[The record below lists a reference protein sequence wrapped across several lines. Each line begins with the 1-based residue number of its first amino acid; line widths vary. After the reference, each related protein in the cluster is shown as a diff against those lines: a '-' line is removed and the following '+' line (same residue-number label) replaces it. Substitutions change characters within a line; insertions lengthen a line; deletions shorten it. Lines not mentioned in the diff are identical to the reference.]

1 MSTFAEYTR
10 KKKKKELDTSEVA
23 KRSSTFREYTETV
36 LGVDIAPTVSHVN
49 IEDDIAPTASRND
62 SDKEDKKWYQGWLKK
77 SEGNFGQAVGASG
90 VDLAEDTATGAIGS
104 GEKLLDALM
113 AFAPAVNNVNK
124 INAGQMLD
132 AEDWKE
138 HDKQKKASEEFIKKD
153 LYNEAEVAKKIITTP
168 FEKRTGIDVESMS
181 VFDEK
186 ADSLAQSAGQMVV
199 TVGGSLINPTLG
211 TALLG
216 GTSFGSEMENAL
228 NNGATYDE
236 AMLSSAITAGAEI
249 LSEKISGG
257 ISLGGKT
264 LDDLIPVDKLAQG
277 ISNKVV
283 RNLINIGIDATGE
296 GFEEIVSGILSA
308 VGQKMTYME
317 EKELKELFSSEEALE
332 SFLGGAIL
340 GGISST
346 GKTTINAVKGN
357 DSLSGLSKN
366 EKAVFDKVYN
376 DAIAKK
382 ESDGKKLTQKEKN
395 KIYDDTLEKL
405 EKGRIDTDTIG
416 SMFAKDSYKKYME
429 SVEKEKADL
438 EAPTAKLEELN
449 NKLKS
454 LEDAPNTVGNSK
466 QYDEIK
472 RQIEETEKQIEE
484 IKNNSGR
491 FQLQG
496 KMDSEAF
503 ELLKGTKLAESYNE
517 KARKRQH
524 FEADLTKYDSKQQ
537 AVIQQAID
545 SGILNNTNQTHE
557 FVDWLARVS
566 ADKGVSFDF
575 MNNQRLKESGFA
587 LEGKT
592 VNGFRKGNNIT
603 VNIQS
608 GNELRTVVG
617 HEITH
622 VLEGSPEFYNALASS
637 VKTFAQAKGIYDSMY
652 NTSFENYKNVY
663 KDMTEEEYKKAIEK
677 EVTADLVGEYIFSDA
692 DFVRGLSTKNRNV
705 FEKVYDEI
713 KYFLKTVTAGSD
725 AEKQLLKAKK
735 IFEEVYRESN
745 TENVETAEHD
755 DVQYSIEV
763 DDSETLDFLN
773 KQVEDGDYYVTY
785 KSMSFWGYD
794 ENGNAILRSPMAE
807 YVDGQLSNAY
817 LIPKDKSKINWYKAT
832 ETIDEETGMPSG
844 LLVKYRK
851 EGNKTDSYAPAS
863 ENQDLIKEDWSN
875 LFFNLKKKKQNGK
888 WSDVPARYNPYEH
901 SSDVMLND
909 QFKTAFE
916 RDNLVTVKMIVPKSE
931 DGGAYRAK
939 YSKDATGWTEWKSG
953 DLATQISKQKD
964 FNRNVFLSRYSAPV
978 EIVPDSEVAKAYKE
992 YIEGTSVEV
1001 PDNLVPPNLLKELKK
1016 LGVPIKE
1023 SGKLP
1028 KGNVQMSISTEYDSL
1043 PKPKPSLDPTSAQLQ
1058 KDSRSV
1064 RDVRNDTML
1073 KNDYSIEEVDQT
1085 NQFFDEMGEFMKKAG
1100 MTYRYI
1106 GLEDVNNAKLKITY
1120 DNDGNPQKIVL
1131 SAMVKNGDYPVNFD
1145 FTSICKKRQSIS
1157 LVVKELAKRQT
1168 DGKRTLDVVNM
1179 SAESLW
1185 KINEELRKEGL
1196 ETACLGCFVESKR
1209 YNIQNFST
1217 KATNMWNS
1225 IVNEVRKEQG
1235 IEGNV
1240 EYFNFAEGTDLDS
1253 VDYTEVD
1260 RIFKDYA
1267 TQPNR
1272 TSPEN
1277 RMRALIR
1284 SGGAMYQKYL
1294 QPSDLMTPEGIEA
1307 IKSMSSKKNNFYGI
1321 LQGVYGQASP
1331 KEVMGFSPYNSEIA
1345 LLPEKKGRQQMAE
1358 YIKSIGGVRMQSFS
1372 DFLVANVYDYMQM
1385 VGDLASRR
1393 LPAHAY
1399 TKEIAFAKIFGM
1411 TGIKVNMSVM
1421 FDIDSNLPNEYAG
1434 LTFVED
1440 ENGDEEYNGVR
1451 GRFEYLVAD
1460 QKRSDA
1466 EYEKTGNRPYV
1477 QSIPFDEAVALQRDA
1492 RYSKNVGIIGVGYSD
1507 NHILKMLGD
1516 DDIRYVIPYH
1526 ASSLP
1531 AIIKDASKI
1540 RKATDYTDS
1549 QTIRK
1554 LKSITDE
1561 NGNSVDFNEFRKQFG
1576 TVAEAFGRLNELVQ
1590 NEGWQVQYGG
1600 QGKSKFNL
1608 YRDIEKTNDPRQ
1620 TVENY
1625 LEYCAKNGL
1634 MPVFDQFAGH
1644 ENYYKLI
1651 YDFDPYDSVT
1661 GEYAPQ
1667 TAVSNIYDGY
1677 DASKGE
1683 LSTEAIQELIDG
1695 EMFIQNEK
1703 NRVRNEKIPSV
1714 VDSVLDQLGMKEEI
1728 QYSISQDSKGRTLT
1742 SELDVEYS
1750 IADADENLSKVDS
1763 YSDYGTDGNVFREG
1777 WLNANSKMLKAVV
1790 DNREQTKTTQFASWF
1805 GDSQVKNASGE
1816 PLLVYHGTNS
1826 RFTEFES
1833 DGKPI
1838 WFSPSVMYSRS
1849 YANKTSTLDNVLPSG
1864 KVFGGAIERVI
1875 PTYIKAENPAD
1886 FGDTSAL
1893 FEDVVSNLAQKLG
1906 IDEALLWD
1914 VWNETG
1920 QNKELFKTVHS
1931 SEMVELLKQHGYDS
1945 IKADEFGTP
1954 TWAVFESNQAKSAV
1968 ANRGS
1973 FSINDPDIRYSIS
1986 DENQSIAPVPDGIYG
2001 EDIAFVDNGNIA
2013 PTTAE
2018 TTTEEMPIRSDYES
2032 DEDNR
2037 IVGEDLTKKNADK
2050 IRTIQAEIKG
2060 HYLTRDIAKKEFDD
2074 KIAKKESEYESLNR
2088 KDTKKAVDLRNQIT
2102 NLETRRD
2109 SILQSLDNKIE
2120 RANKRIESIE
2130 NESRFEKRKT
2140 KQKQYRELFGG
2151 LMGDTSTWK
2160 DKKLGIQ
2167 YQTNTLRRNLRDIVR
2182 DASGKRDIARADALY
2197 DELQGSVNK
2206 NEAKKNREANEVK
2219 DAFREMKINNA
2230 ESTYIQMLGELRHN
2244 PDTTLTQDVVD
2255 EFYNKNKGKIDTQ
2268 KVDKAIEEARKL
2280 YDSLYERVNAS
2291 LSEHGF
2297 KEMGYRKGYFPHF
2310 TDPKQN
2316 WLAKLL
2322 NWKVNNDEIP
2332 TDIAGI
2338 TETFEPQRTW
2348 QSFDKHR
2355 KTDTTDYN
2363 FLKGLDNYVNGAL
2376 DWIYHIE
2383 DIQKHRAFETEIR
2396 YRHSSEEVQK
2406 KIDEYRN
2413 NPMLSTEEAD
2423 TLIQNA
2429 LREAQNP
2436 LNNFVTDLHTRT
2448 NILAGKKSSKD
2459 RNMESDFNRHAYS
2472 FMTNVTNRVTAN
2484 QVVGSV
2490 SSALTNFIPITQSWG
2505 QVNPTSSLVGMK
2517 QTIQSYMSDD
2527 GVVAKSDFL
2536 TNRLAM
2542 NEALY
2547 KDAWDKIGEKVG
2559 GLMEIVDNFTSQTI
2573 WRSKYYENIKNGMS
2587 EEQAIKNA
2595 DQFAENVIGGR
2606 SKGNMP
2612 TIFHAKNPVSKM
2624 FTSFQLEVAN
2634 QYGYMFKDMPQDIGK
2649 EAIGKLVKGW
2659 VTIFVGAYAYNALYS
2674 TLTGR
2679 DSAFDPFGIIED
2691 FIRDLSGDDDDE
2703 EKDVAGAIGNLT
2715 SNIVEEIPFVGG
2727 LLGGGRIPISSALP
2741 YNASIPDAYKD
2752 VTEGDWKSVMDELSK
2767 PLYYSVLP
2775 MGGGQI
2781 RKTVQGL
2788 SMFDEDLPVSGS
2800 YTKSGSLRFPV
2811 EDTFLN
2817 KLQAGVFGQYASSNA
2832 REYFDREQA
2841 PLKEKQ
2847 IQEYIDVDL
2856 PISEYWDYRE
2866 GLKGLTKLSD
2876 KADYINSLDL
2886 PIDKKNLL
2894 VNNQS
2899 DREEPIDLTG
2909 FNDDFE
2915 NFEEFDFAV
2924 NNPDK
2929 YEIAEK
2935 VGGYKEYKKYKE
2947 GMKDMKLAEKAD
2959 YIANLNLSIEQKN
2972 ALINGETDREEPID
2986 LTGYENYSNF
2996 EEFELAKDNPKK
3008 YSASLVIGYDDFTK
3022 YMDEI
3027 GEIRADKDSNG
3038 KTINGSAKRKKTDY
3052 INSLDLD
3059 YGQRIIL
3066 YRSLFDSESDKKM
3079 YNADI
3084 VEYLNNRDD
3093 ISYEEMVTI
3102 LEALDFK
3109 VYQDGTVTW

>member
-36 LGVDIAPTVSHVN
+36 LGVDIAPTVSHVE

-62 SDKEDKKWYQGWLKK
+62 SDKENKKWYQGWLKK

-138 HDKQKKASEEFIKKD
+138 HDKLKKSSEEFIKKD

-346 GKTTINAVKGN
+346 GKTAINTVKGK

-366 EKAVFDKVYN
+366 EKAVFDKIYN
-376 DAIAKK
+376 DTVAKK

-395 KIYDDTLEKL
+395 EIYDDVLEKL

-416 SMFAKDSYKKYME
+416 SMFAEDSYKKYME
-429 SVEKEKADL
+429 SAEKEKADL

-484 IKNNSGR
+484 IKNNSGK

-637 VKTFAQAKGIYDSMY
+637 VKTFAEAKGIYQSMY

-692 DFVRGLSTKNRNV
+692 DFVRRLSTKNRNV

-953 DLATQISKQKD
+953 DLATQIGKQKD

-978 EIVPDSEVAKAYKE
+978 EIVPDSEVAKAYQE

-1100 MTYRYI
+1100 MTYKYI

-1217 KATNMWNS
+1217 KATNMWNT

-1345 LLPEKKGRQQMAE
+1345 LLPEKKGRQQMAD

-1440 ENGDEEYNGVR
+1440 VNGDEEYNGVR

-1561 NGNSVDFNEFRKQFG
+1561 NGNTVDFNEFRKQFG

-1667 TAVSNIYDGY
+1667 TAVSNVYDGY

-1714 VDSVLDQLGMKEEI
+1714 VDSVLDQLGMKE
-1728 QYSISQDSKGRTLT
+1728 
-1742 SELDVEYS
+1742 DV
-1750 IADADENLSKVDS
+1750 
-1763 YSDYGTDGNVFREG
+1763 
-1777 WLNANSKMLKAVV
+1777 
-1790 DNREQTKTTQFASWF
+1790 
-1805 GDSQVKNASGE
+1805 
-1816 PLLVYHGTNS
+1816 
-1826 RFTEFES
+1826 
-1833 DGKPI
+1833 
-1838 WFSPSVMYSRS
+1838 
-1849 YANKTSTLDNVLPSG
+1849 
-1864 KVFGGAIERVI
+1864 
-1875 PTYIKAENPAD
+1875 
-1886 FGDTSAL
+1886 
-1893 FEDVVSNLAQKLG
+1893 
-1906 IDEALLWD
+1906 
-1914 VWNETG
+1914 
-1920 QNKELFKTVHS
+1920 
-1931 SEMVELLKQHGYDS
+1931 QH
-1945 IKADEFGTP
+1945 
-1954 TWAVFESNQAKSAV
+1954 
-1968 ANRGS
+1968 
-1973 FSINDPDIRYSIS
+1973 SIS
-1986 DENQSIAPVPDGIYG
+1986 DESQTEEKSIDGIYG
-2001 EDIAFVDNGNIA
+2001 EDIAFVGDANIA
-2013 PTTAE
+2013 PTTTDA
-2018 TTTEEMPIRSDYES
+2018 TVEEMPIRSDYDPQDDSE
-2032 DEDNR
+2032 R
-2037 IVGEDLTKKNADK
+2037 ILGEDLTKKNADK

-2060 HYLTRDIAKKEFDD
+2060 HYVTRDITKKEFND

-2102 NLETRRD
+2102 RLETRRD
-2109 SILQSLDNKIE
+2109 SLLQSLDNKIE

-2130 NESRFEKRKT
+2130 NESRFERRKT
-2140 KQKQYRELFGG
+2140 KQKEYRELFGN
-2151 LMGDTSTWK
+2151 LMGDTSTWV
-2160 DKKLGIQ
+2160 DKKFGIQ
-2167 YQTNTLRRNLRDIVR
+2167 YQTNTLHRNLRDIVR

-2280 YDSLYERVNAS
+2280 YDSLYDRVNAS

-2703 EKDVAGAIGNLT
+2703 EKDIAGAIGNLT

-2847 IQEYIDVDL
+2847 IREYIDVDL

-3027 GEIRADKDSNG
+3027 SEIRADKDSNG

-3066 YRSLFDSESDKKM
+3066 YRSLFDSEADKKM

>member
-36 LGVDIAPTVSHVN
+36 LGVDIAPTVSHVE
-49 IEDDIAPTASRND
+49 IEDDIAPTASRNN

-138 HDKQKKASEEFIKKD
+138 HDKLKKSSEEFIKKD
-153 LYNEAEVAKKIITTP
+153 LYNEAEVAKRIITTP
-168 FEKRTGIDVESMS
+168 FEKKTGIDVESMS
-181 VFDEK
+181 VFDKK

-340 GGISST
+340 GGISGT

-376 DAIAKK
+376 DAIAKE
-382 ESDGKKLTQKEKN
+382 ESEGNKLTQKEKN
-395 KIYDDTLEKL
+395 KIYDDTLKKL
-405 EKGRIDTDTIG
+405 EKGYIDTDTI
-416 SMFAKDSYKKYME
+416 E
-429 SVEKEKADL
+429 SVLGGETYKSLKSATENETKLKEEYDALNKMKIGEMTGEQTDRKEEL
-438 EAPTAKLEELN
+438 KKQLEEL
-449 NKLKS
+449 
-454 LEDAPNTVGNSK
+454 
-466 QYDEIK
+466 
-472 RQIEETEKQIEE
+472 
-484 IKNNSGR
+484 KNNSKTSEIR
-491 FQLQG
+491 KQL
-496 KMDSEAF
+496 DSEM
-503 ELLKGTKLAESYNE
+503 LKAVQGTKLAESYNE
-517 KARKRQH
+517 IARRKQSLEVDVESYKNESAKQTAQNFKDFGVNNSNASH
-524 FEADLTKYDSKQQ
+524 DYLDLVTKVSEDRGHTFKFMSTKQ
-537 AVIQQAID
+537 
-545 SGILNNTNQTHE
+545 LE
-557 FVDWLARVS
+557 
-566 ADKGVSFDF
+566 
-575 MNNQRLKESGFA
+575 ESIA
-587 LEGKT
+587 
-592 VNGFRKGNNIT
+592 NGNPYNIT
-603 VNIQS
+603 
-608 GNELRTVVG
+608 E
-617 HEITH
+617 
-622 VLEGSPEFYNALASS
+622 
-637 VKTFAQAKGIYDSMY
+637 
-652 NTSFENYKNVY
+652 
-663 KDMTEEEYKKAIEK
+663 
-677 EVTADLVGEYIFSDA
+677 
-692 DFVRGLSTKNRNV
+692 
-705 FEKVYDEI
+705 
-713 KYFLKTVTAGSD
+713 
-725 AEKQLLKAKK
+725 
-735 IFEEVYRESN
+735 
-745 TENVETAEHD
+745 
-755 DVQYSIEV
+755 
-763 DDSETLDFLN
+763 
-773 KQVEDGDYYVTY
+773 
-785 KSMSFWGYD
+785 
-794 ENGNAILRSPMAE
+794 
-807 YVDGQLSNAY
+807 
-817 LIPKDKSKINWYKAT
+817 
-832 ETIDEETGMPSG
+832 
-844 LLVKYRK
+844 
-851 EGNKTDSYAPAS
+851 
-863 ENQDLIKEDWSN
+863 
-875 LFFNLKKKKQNGK
+875 
-888 WSDVPARYNPYEH
+888 
-901 SSDVMLND
+901 
-909 QFKTAFE
+909 
-916 RDNLVTVKMIVPKSE
+916 
-931 DGGAYRAK
+931 
-939 YSKDATGWTEWKSG
+939 
-953 DLATQISKQKD
+953 
-964 FNRNVFLSRYSAPV
+964 
-978 EIVPDSEVAKAYKE
+978 
-992 YIEGTSVEV
+992 
-1001 PDNLVPPNLLKELKK
+1001 
-1016 LGVPIKE
+1016 
-1023 SGKLP
+1023 
-1028 KGNVQMSISTEYDSL
+1028 
-1043 PKPKPSLDPTSAQLQ
+1043 
-1058 KDSRSV
+1058 
-1064 RDVRNDTML
+1064 
-1073 KNDYSIEEVDQT
+1073 
-1085 NQFFDEMGEFMKKAG
+1085 
-1100 MTYRYI
+1100 
-1106 GLEDVNNAKLKITY
+1106 
-1120 DNDGNPQKIVL
+1120 
-1131 SAMVKNGDYPVNFD
+1131 
-1145 FTSICKKRQSIS
+1145 
-1157 LVVKELAKRQT
+1157 
-1168 DGKRTLDVVNM
+1168 
-1179 SAESLW
+1179 
-1185 KINEELRKEGL
+1185 
-1196 ETACLGCFVESKR
+1196 
-1209 YNIQNFST
+1209 
-1217 KATNMWNS
+1217 
-1225 IVNEVRKEQG
+1225 
-1235 IEGNV
+1235 
-1240 EYFNFAEGTDLDS
+1240 
-1253 VDYTEVD
+1253 
-1260 RIFKDYA
+1260 
-1267 TQPNR
+1267 
-1272 TSPEN
+1272 
-1277 RMRALIR
+1277 
-1284 SGGAMYQKYL
+1284 
-1294 QPSDLMTPEGIEA
+1294 
-1307 IKSMSSKKNNFYGI
+1307 
-1321 LQGVYGQASP
+1321 
-1331 KEVMGFSPYNSEIA
+1331 
-1345 LLPEKKGRQQMAE
+1345 
-1358 YIKSIGGVRMQSFS
+1358 
-1372 DFLVANVYDYMQM
+1372 
-1385 VGDLASRR
+1385 
-1393 LPAHAY
+1393 
-1399 TKEIAFAKIFGM
+1399 
-1411 TGIKVNMSVM
+1411 
-1421 FDIDSNLPNEYAG
+1421 
-1434 LTFVED
+1434 
-1440 ENGDEEYNGVR
+1440 
-1451 GRFEYLVAD
+1451 
-1460 QKRSDA
+1460 
-1466 EYEKTGNRPYV
+1466 
-1477 QSIPFDEAVALQRDA
+1477 
-1492 RYSKNVGIIGVGYSD
+1492 
-1507 NHILKMLGD
+1507 
-1516 DDIRYVIPYH
+1516 
-1526 ASSLP
+1526 
-1531 AIIKDASKI
+1531 DASKI
-1540 RKATDYTDS
+1540 
-1549 QTIRK
+1549 
-1554 LKSITDE
+1554 
-1561 NGNSVDFNEFRKQFG
+1561 
-1576 TVAEAFGRLNELVQ
+1576 EAFVSESKKEIIINMDANKSLTSLV
-1590 NEGWQVQYGG
+1590 
-1600 QGKSKFNL
+1600 
-1608 YRDIEKTNDPRQ
+1608 
-1620 TVENY
+1620 
-1625 LEYCAKNGL
+1625 
-1634 MPVFDQFAGH
+1634 GH
-1644 ENYYKLI
+1644 EVMHTLEKANSYADTQSALFEYAK
-1651 YDFDPYDSVT
+1651 T
-1661 GEYAPQ
+1661 KGEYDDRLASIKRRY
-1667 TAVSNIYDGY
+1667 SNLTEEQQMQEL
-1677 DASKGE
+1677 ASDLVGDYIFGDTDFVRN
-1683 LSTEAIQELIDG
+1683 LSTEKPNVFKKIYNEIKYLWKMATAGSKEAREL
-1695 EMFIQNEK
+1695 E
-1703 NRVRNEKIPSV
+1703 RVKKEFEKIWQEASNAEANNIETETVSDAEVNSILEDNGVQPVHRQGGDVGLDKFGFNEDGSV
-1714 VDSVLDQLGMKEEI
+1714 K
-1728 QYSISQDSKGRTLT
+1728 
-1742 SELDVEYS
+1742 YS
-1750 IADADENLSKVDS
+1750 IADDVSDFDSWLDGLSIDELISFMELDEISTNEETKANKKTKRRVDEVNKRLKKIGLTFNGTKQASWTDERIEKYLDGSHYGASHPDYAQAYISYVTPQQYLNLTVGGNTNTLDSIQNESESYGELDFDKLGNSSPISLYISENGNTAKVKGHEGRHRMYLLGKAGFEKVPVLIFNYDNKYEKTTKTNLKLTAQRFNDTDLISKSRDVILEEAIPFNNRNKDIIIEKFGSGNTNADIRFSLKESVEETKDLIAVHNLNSSELSKTLEL
-1763 YSDYGTDGNVFREG
+1763 GG
-1777 WLNANSKMLKAVV
+1777 LPM
-1790 DNREQTKTTQFASWF
+1790 
-1805 GDSQVKNASGE
+1805 
-1816 PLLVYHGTNS
+1816 
-1826 RFTEFES
+1826 
-1833 DGKPI
+1833 
-1838 WFSPSVMYSRS
+1838 PSVAVIKAQDGHEMYGDVTLILPKETIDPKASK
-1849 YANKTSTLDNVLPSG
+1849 ANKVY
-1864 KVFGGAIERVI
+1864 GGDAWT
-1875 PTYIKAENPAD
+1875 PTYPNIEYKPNEKVVKKVHDKYYD
-1886 FGDTSAL
+1886 FA
-1893 FEDVVSNLAQKLG
+1893 K
-1906 IDEALLWD
+1906 
-1914 VWNETG
+1914 
-1920 QNKELFKTVHS
+1920 K
-1931 SEMVELLKQHGYDS
+1931 HGYDEARPLFRYVNEMEDVLNREGGETS
-1945 IKADEFGTP
+1945 LLNKLYEDTNLMHMYLQDAGKEKVQPITKETVEKISEAEMEMNQFLIDTLGTDLVESYKIPDGENPMQYRRAYMAEHEAEIRDAYAKLCEEVYGFTAEEVKNVLDKTETKNLMKIMRDAYLFTQNNGVTVKTETDYKATSDAIRESAKDGYKEWVDDLFKGVEEKTGIRNNADAFTRSGNRRSWDALHWENTLENVVKVMKQQDNGQALFGGVGIWGVSAKEYGSIKEIKADSDRLRKMSEEDYAEVKESYQHRLSEIAGRIMSKTERNQFIAIDDAMSAIVDSVRVSKTEKGIFKELKQYTNLTVTEKDASDIASLVKDISNMP
-1954 TWAVFESNQAKSAV
+1954 TGYFEAKPKRAVGLDEVGVFVIPYNADAKLKQELLSK
-1968 ANRGS
+1968 G
-1973 FSINDPDIRYSIS
+1973 YSIAEYDPNVEGDRKRVLNEFEQYKFRMADDNS
-1986 DENQSIAPVPDGIYG
+1986 YTSKEYGNHIYAKDVMLEGDE
-2001 EDIAFVDNGNIA
+2001 EIA
-2013 PTTAE
+2013 PTTTD
-2018 TTTEEMPIRSDYES
+2018 TTVEEMPIRSDYVPSETVEDENES
-2032 DEDNR
+2032 NR
-2037 IVGEDLTKKNADK
+2037 IIGEDLTKKNADK

-2060 HYLTRDIAKKEFDD
+2060 HKLTRDIAKKEFDD
-2074 KIAKKESEYESLNR
+2074 KIAKKESEYESLKR

-2109 SILQSLDNKIE
+2109 SILQSYDNKIE

-2130 NESRFEKRKT
+2130 RESRFEKRKT
-2140 KQKQYRELFGG
+2140 KQKEYRELFGN
-2151 LMGDTSTWK
+2151 LMGDTSTWV

-2167 YQTNTLRRNLRDIVR
+2167 YQTNTLRRNLRDIVK
-2182 DASGKRDIARADALY
+2182 DASGNQDIARADAIY
-2197 DELQGSVNK
+2197 DELQGSVNQ

-2472 FMTNVTNRVTAN
+2472 IMTNVTNRVTAN

-2536 TNRLAM
+2536 TNRIAM

-2573 WRSKYYENIKNGMS
+2573 WRSKYHENIKNGMS

-2612 TIFHAKNPVSKM
+2612 TIFHAKNPVTKM
-2624 FTSFQLEVAN
+2624 LTSFQLEVAN

-2649 EAIGKLVKGW
+2649 DAMGKLIKGYA
-2659 VTIFVGAYAYNALYS
+2659 TMFVGAYAYNALYS

-2679 DSAFDPFGIIED
+2679 DSAFDPIGIIEE
-2691 FIRDLSGDDDDE
+2691 FIRDLAGDDDDE
-2703 EKDVAGAIGNLT
+2703 EKDVAGAVGNLA
-2715 SNIVEEIPFVGG
+2715 SNIADNIPFVGG

-2741 YNASIPDAYKD
+2741 YNASIPDAYAD

-2767 PLYYSVLP
+2767 PLYYAVLP

-2800 YTKSGSLRFPV
+2800 YTKSGGLRFPV

-2832 REYFDREQA
+2832 REYFDRGQA

-2847 IQEYIDVDL
+2847 IQEYMDVDL

-2935 VGGYKEYKKYKE
+2935 VGGYKEYKKYQE

-2972 ALINGETDREEPID
+2972 ALINGETDRKEPID

-2996 EEFELAKDNPKK
+2996 EEFELAKENPKK

-3027 GEIRADKDSNG
+3027 SEIRADKDSNG

-3084 VEYLNNRDD
+3084 VEYLNNRED